1 MKALYTEEGDGMIRL
16 IFSDMDGTLL
26 DENGNLPAEFG
37 TVYARLKERGIRFAP
52 ASGRQYASLVQTFAP
67 WRDEMIFLAENGTLV
82 MEGGSELF
90 SHPVDTSLALAV
102 MRTGERLPRVHSVYC
117 GKKCGYLHAVDN
129 TESFRTE
136 LAKYVSDS
144 VVVEDFAAVDDV
156 PIKMAFCDP
165 TGNAAQT
172 IYPTMQQYADR
183 MQVTLSS
190 AEWVDVYAQGVSKGV
205 AAQRVQE
212 RFGIT
217 PDECVA
223 FGDYGNDLELMDAVT
238 YSFAMENAIPAVQER
253 ARYRAPSNREHG
265 VMAVCERILAG
276 EFD

>member
-1 MKALYTEEGDGMIRL
+1 MIRL

-26 DENGNLPAEFG
+26 DAHGNLPAAFG
-37 TVYARLKERGIRFAP
+37 GVYERLRAHGIRFAP

-82 MEGGSELF
+82 MERGRELF
-90 SHPVDTSLALAV
+90 ASPVNRAMALEV
-102 MRTGERLPRVHSVYC
+102 MCTGEQLPGVRSILC
-117 GKKCGYLHAVDN
+117 GKKRGYLHAADN
-129 TESFRTE
+129 TEDFRAE
-136 LAKYVSDS
+136 LAKYVSDAE
-144 VVVEDFAAVDDV
+144 VVEDFAAVDDV

-165 TGNAAQT
+165 SGRAAQT
-172 IYPTMQQYADR
+172 TLPAMQQYADR

-190 AEWVDVYAQGVSKGV
+190 TQWVDVYAQGVSKGI

-212 RFGIT
+212 RLGLR
-217 PDECVA
+217 PDECAA
-223 FGDYGNDLELMDAVT
+223 FGDYENDLELMDAVT
-238 YSFAMENAIPAVQER
+238 HSFAMENAIPSVKAR

-265 VMAVCERILAG
+265 VIAVCERILAG